1 MQPLLHSPSSP
12 LGSFEAQLS
21 IAAKPHNGL
30 QYCEHRRRIGLTR
43 RVETQLTANGTVQ
56 IMLLMLNVGDR
67 REEAFGAE
75 DRDLDGRRTMHC
87 GNLQDH

>member
-1 MQPLLHSPSSP
+1 M
-12 LGSFEAQLS
+12 
-21 IAAKPHNGL
+21 
-30 QYCEHRRRIGLTR
+30 TR